1 MTDPASP
8 TVPDSEGQAK
18 GSDSEPLASNRG
30 SESLRAT
37 ADGNEPSAAHESQTP
52 DPEAELRSEIGRLKE
67 QLLRTLAD
75 FDNYRKRSRREI
87 ADAERAAREDQ
98 LRELLPVFDNLERAS
113 QHAAGSADVN
123 SLAEGIQ
130 MVIRQFADALSRI
143 GAERVVTVGQA
154 FDPTVHEAIQHL
166 ETQEHPP
173 GVIAAEVLAGYRM
186 GDRLVRPAL
195 VVVAKPPADD

>member
-1 MTDPASP
+1 
-8 TVPDSEGQAK
+8 
-18 GSDSEPLASNRG
+18 LASSPG
-30 SESLRAT
+30 SESLPAT
-37 ADGNEPSAAHESQTP
+37 ADGEEPSAAQESQPP
-52 DPEAELRSEIGRLKE
+52 DPETELRTEIGRLKE

-98 LRELLPVFDNLERAS
+98 LRELLPVFDNLERAG

-130 MVIRQFADALSRI
+130 MVIRQFSDTLSRI
-143 GAERVVTVGQA
+143 GAERVSTVGRV

-166 ETQEHPP
+166 ETQDHPP

-195 VVVAKPPADD
+195 VVVAKPPAGE